1 MICTD
6 KRGCAFEVR
15 AYTPGDFSCLAEMY
29 DLFTPKVKFQG
40 MPPLER
46 EACRKWIRG
55 LIDAGANFL
64 AWRDDRVVGHVV
76 VLPDLDKGDAEYL
89 IFVDQFNRR
98 VGIGSELTRTAI
110 KKAEG
115 LGLKTV
121 WLTVDAY
128 NFRATKLYKKCG
140 FSFCKAYESPSE
152 RLMEYVCECKNGG

>member
-6 KRGCAFEVR
+6 KRGSPFEVR
-15 AYTPGDFSCLAEMY
+15 AYTPGDFPHLAEMY
-29 DLFTPKVKFQG
+29 DLFKPKVKFQG
-40 MPPLER
+40 VPPLEKK
-46 EACRKWIRG
+46 ACRKWIKG
-55 LIDAGANFL
+55 LIEAGENFL
-64 AWRDDRVVGHVV
+64 AWRGDRVVGHVV

-89 IFVDQFNRR
+89 IFVDQYNRGLG
-98 VGIGSELTRTAI
+98 VGSELTRAAI

-152 RLMEYVCECKNGG
+152 RMMEYVCGCRNGG